1 MKFSCLLLAA
11 FILHTGTTHD
21 CVTING
27 TTDFD
32 NQNLTCIPQDLPI
45 DIESLD
51 LSENNLGVILNKS
64 FARYG
69 NLKKLEIDN
78 SYIHTVQPEG
88 FNGLNSLENVSLAGN
103 TLNISTDGLFILTN
117 IRNIINLDFSSN
129 MNSSDKRG
137 YLFYP
142 DEVFQLLIKLRNLS
156 IDLYGHPVFG
166 PGFKYLKLNSIR
178 FKSCCITA
186 LQNKTFVNLPD
197 SVTEL
202 HLTECKFIENKDIEI
217 NLLFPFS
224 KMSIFSFSD
233 AIILTAGT
241 TQYLKAIC
249 VKTLA
254 LADNDIVDILPY
266 SFFYL
271 DWKHLSC
278 LEHLD
283 LSGNRFGF
291 STIGIQMLTVGQK
304 LSNLKIFDFSYIPL
318 KYKSANYLPVIN
330 YFKPNQLRVKR
341 EDESCSDAVI
351 GPLDISI
358 PPRLEFVRITHSW
371 CTTSNEIESEEYCWL
386 TIS

>member
-1 MKFSCLLLAA
+1 MKFSSLLLAA

-27 TTDFD
+27 TADCH
-32 NQNLTCIPQDLPI
+32 NQNLTGIPQDLPI

-64 FARYG
+64 YARYG
-69 NLKKLEIDN
+69 HLKKLELDN
-78 SYIHTVQPEG
+78 SKIHTVQPEG

-103 TLNISTDGLFILTN
+103 ALNISTDGLFILTN

-129 MNSSDKRG
+129 MDSSVKRG

-142 DEVFQLLIKLRNLS
+142 DEVFQRLIKLRNLS

-186 LQNKTFVNLPD
+186 LQNKPFVNLPD

-202 HLTECKFIENKDIEI
+202 HLTECKFIENKHIEI

-224 KMSIFSFSD
+224 KMSIFSFSGTTISLTKGLELLYPFRNKSLEILDLSHMVTAPIYDKQSPIPD

-241 TQYLKAIC
+241 T
-249 VKTLA
+249 
-254 LADNDIVDILPY
+254 
-266 SFFYL
+266 
-271 DWKHLSC
+271 
-278 LEHLD
+278 
-283 LSGNRFGF
+283 
-291 STIGIQMLTVGQK
+291 
-304 LSNLKIFDFSYIPL
+304 
-318 KYKSANYLPVIN
+318 
-330 YFKPNQLRVKR
+330 
-341 EDESCSDAVI
+341 
-351 GPLDISI
+351 
-358 PPRLEFVRITHSW
+358 
-371 CTTSNEIESEEYCWL
+371 
-386 TIS
+386 